1 MTKIG
6 YVTYADNPVDPDPDL
21 DIPVFTDALRRSGY
35 EVDIVD
41 WQLPFSSDS
50 YDALLIRS
58 TWNYA
63 QNLEAFG
70 SWLHEVSAQTKI
82 INPASVI
89 FHNLDKRY
97 LFELVDLGIATI
109 PTALIEN
116 VDQIYDID
124 VSTSKKVFKPVIGA
138 GARGAF
144 TATGTNEAAVKVQAH
159 FNQSDLPLLMQP
171 YLTEVDSKGEIAV
184 VCCNGEALHAIVKK
198 PALTEGGH
206 GDFARNV
213 ELSSDLLQFVGRIN
227 NYQIGDTKVK
237 DLYYSRIDV
246 VPTSDGFKLMELEL
260 FEPTLFLNT
269 NPKSAE
275 IFAAG
280 IKAHLV

>member
-6 YVTYADNPVDPDPDL
+6 YVTYADNPADPDPDL
-21 DIPVFTDALRRSGY
+21 DIPVFTAALQRSGY
-35 EVDIVD
+35 EVETVD
-41 WQLPFSSDS
+41 WQLPISPDS

-63 QNLEAFG
+63 QNLTAFN
-70 SWLHEVSAQTKI
+70 SWLHEVAAQTKV
-82 INPASVI
+82 INPVSVI
-89 FHNLDKRY
+89 SHNLDKRY
-97 LFELVDLGIATI
+97 LFELVDFGISTI
-109 PTALIEN
+109 PTSLIEKG
-116 VDQIYDID
+116 DHISDIEFP
-124 VSTSKKVFKPVIGA
+124 TSKTVFKPVIGA

-144 TATGTNEAAVKVQAH
+144 VATGASEAVDKVEKH
-159 FNQSDLPLLMQP
+159 FNRSDLPLLMQP
-171 YLTEVDSKGEIAV
+171 YLTEVDSHGEIAV

-213 ELSSDLLQFVGRIN
+213 ELSSNLLEFVGRIN
-227 NYQIGDTKVK
+227 EYQIGDTKVK

-246 VPTSDGFKLMELEL
+246 VPTLDGYRLMELEL

-269 NPKSAE
+269 NPNSAE

-280 IKAHLV
+280 IKSHLV

>member
-6 YVTYADNPVDPDPDL
+6 YVTYADNPADPDPDL
-21 DIPVFTDALRRSGY
+21 DIPVFTDALRRHGY
-35 EVDIVD
+35 KVETVD
-41 WQLPFSSDS
+41 WQLPLLPDS

-63 QNLEAFG
+63 QNLAAFK
-70 SWLHEVSAQTKI
+70 SWLLEVAVQTKV
-82 INPASVI
+82 INPVSVI
-89 FHNLDKRY
+89 SHNLDKRY
-97 LFELVDLGIATI
+97 MFELVDLGISTI
-109 PTALIEN
+109 PTTLIES
-116 VDQIYDID
+116 VDQIIDIEF
-124 VSTSKKVFKPVIGA
+124 STSKTVFKPVIGA

-144 TATGTNEAAVKVQAH
+144 VATGANEAVVKVQAH

-171 YLTEVDSKGEIAV
+171 YLTEVDSQGEIAI
-184 VCCNGEALHAIVKK
+184 VCCNGKALHAIVKK

-206 GDFARNV
+206 GDFARNI
-213 ELSSDLLQFVGRIN
+213 EISSDLLEFVGKIN
-227 NYQIGDTKVK
+227 EYQIGDTKVK

-246 VPTSDGFKLMELEL
+246 VPTLDGFKLMELEL

-275 IFAAG
+275 VFAAG
-280 IKAHLV
+280 IKSHLV